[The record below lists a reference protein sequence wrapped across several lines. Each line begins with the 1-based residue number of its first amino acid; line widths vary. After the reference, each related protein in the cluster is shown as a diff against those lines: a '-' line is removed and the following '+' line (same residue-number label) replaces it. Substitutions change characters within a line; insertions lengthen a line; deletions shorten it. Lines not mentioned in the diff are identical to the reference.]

1 MPNSEDQK
9 LRMREKDGRDKN
21 RAQNGGE
28 VTRKKKK
35 KKKKEQQ
42 GLVSRGFQVIKT
54 FNAEC

>member
-35 KKKKEQQ
+35 KKKEQQ